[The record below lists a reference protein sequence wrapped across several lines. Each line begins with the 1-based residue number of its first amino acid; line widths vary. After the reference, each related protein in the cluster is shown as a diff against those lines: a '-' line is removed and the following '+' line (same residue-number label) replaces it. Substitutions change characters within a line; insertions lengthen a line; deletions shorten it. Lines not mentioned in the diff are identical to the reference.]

1 MSHLNNKYS
10 SFYLNGIQFRNMP
23 KKIVLFLVFTF
34 LSYFLSA
41 QSEIPIGVWKS
52 HLAYKEGFWVAESEN
67 NIFYAAS
74 KGLLI
79 INKEDNSTRFL
90 SKEDGLS
97 GVNISRLIFDKSNDQ
112 LIILYT
118 DSNIDILSDNDEVI
132 NIPSIKDNRTIIGS
146 KSINDFQIVDN
157 EIAYLAT
164 DFGILSFNLKKL
176 EFINTTFTP
185 FSINGVTALNKTIF
199 VSTDS
204 SIFFISLKDSN
215 PADFGRWKK
224 MSSAFGLKE
233 NYKAQQIAT
242 FNNLLFVNINDTIF
256 SGNGIGNFEKK
267 YTPEQ
272 GFDINFLSPGNQ
284 YLIIGNRNFSNN
296 RSKIDYFDKDLN
308 VKSGNQTCLARI
320 RFALEDSNGKIWFA
334 DEWSP
339 FKYSD
344 KITDGCATFD
354 YNSPLGNQSG
364 EIYFKGETVYL
375 AGGGITEDYQNPSG
389 SYGFYKYEDKV
400 WTNYL
405 NENFPEIGQYDM
417 AYIQTV
423 VPNQKNNDIVIGSFW
438 NGFMKW
444 DTKEG
449 TVEHFNKNNTNRIL
463 LPRIGDTLRTR
474 IPFMVY
480 DNDQNL
486 WICNYGAPKPLVVL
500 TKEGEWQNF
509 SLSGN
514 TNIAKMTIDRNK
526 NKWMSI
532 QGVSNGLVVFNE
544 GDDFFD
550 TSDDKIRYITSA
562 NSEIEAN
569 KVHTV
574 FMDLN
579 GSIWVG
585 TSEGPVIF
593 DCPDPFSA
601 NCTGTTRKV
610 IEDGI
615 PAILLKTEEILSIA
629 TDGANR
635 KWLGTKN
642 GIFVLSPSG
651 DTLITKYDIKN
662 SPLLDNTVRYLAF
675 NGVSGEIWISSNN
688 GIQSFRTTTTTGG
701 KTHGEV
707 IVFPNP
713 VRPEYDG
720 LIAIKGLVR
729 DANVKITDISGR
741 LVYETTAE
749 GGQAIWNAKDYTG
762 LRVKSGVYLVFSTSQ
777 ELLDSPETLVTKI
790 LVMN

>member
-1 MSHLNNKYS
+1 LTRLYNKYPF
-10 SFYLNGIQFRNMP
+10 FYFIGIQFRKMP
-23 KKIVLFLVFTF
+23 KKILSLIFLFF
-34 LSYFLSA
+34 LSNFLSA

-67 NIFYAAS
+67 SIFYAAS

-97 GVNISRLIFDKSNDQ
+97 DVNISRLIFDKSNGQ
-112 LIILYT
+112 LIIVYT

-146 KSINDFQIVDN
+146 KSIYDFQIVD
-157 EIAYLAT
+157 ERVAYLAT
-164 DFGILSFNLKKL
+164 NFGILSFDLKKL

-185 FSINGVTALNKTIF
+185 FSINGVTELNKNIF
-199 VSTDS
+199 VATDS
-204 SIFFISLKDSN
+204 NIYYIPISDQN

-224 MSSAFGLKE
+224 MSSDFGLKE
-233 NYKAQQIAT
+233 KYSAQHITT
-242 FNNLLFVNINDTIF
+242 FNNQIFVNINDTIYV
-256 SGNGIGNFEKK
+256 GNGNDNFEIKFIA
-267 YTPEQ
+267 EQ
-272 GFDINFLSPGNQ
+272 GFDINFLSPGQQ

-296 RSKIDYFDKDLN
+296 RSKIVYFDKNLN
-308 VKSGNQTCLARI
+308 LTSGNQTCLSRL
-320 RFALEDSNGKIWFA
+320 RFALEDNKGKIWFA

-344 KITDGCATFD
+344 KITDGCQTFD

-364 EIYFKGETVYL
+364 EIHFKGETVFL

-405 NENFPEIGQYDM
+405 SDNFPEIGLYEM

-423 VPNQKNNDIVIGSFW
+423 IPNQKNNEIVIGSHW

-444 DTKEG
+444 DIKEG
-449 TVEHFNKNNTNRIL
+449 TVEHYNKDNTNRIL
-463 LPRIGDTLRTR
+463 LPRVGDTLRTR

-480 DNDQNL
+480 DNAQNL

-500 TKEGEWQNF
+500 TKDGEWQNF
-509 SLSGN
+509 SLGGN
-514 TNIAKMTIDRNK
+514 INAAKIAVDKNN
-526 NKWMSI
+526 NKWISI
-532 QGVSNGLVVFNE
+532 QGVSNGLAVFNE
-544 GDDFFD
+544 GDDIFD
-550 TSDDKIRYITSA
+550 ISDDKFRYFTSA

-574 FMDLN
+574 FTDLN
-579 GSIWVG
+579 GSVWVG

-593 DCPDPFSA
+593 DCPDPFSS
-601 NCTGTTRKV
+601 NCTGSTRKV

-615 PAILLKTEEILSIA
+615 PAILLKTEEILSIV

-642 GIFVLSPSG
+642 GIFVLSPAG
-651 DTLITKYDIKN
+651 DTLITKYDTKN
-662 SPLLDNTVRYLAF
+662 SPLLDNTIRYLAF
-675 NGVSGEIWISSNN
+675 NGISGEMWISSNK
-688 GIQSFRTTTTTGG
+688 GIQSFRTTTTSGG

-707 IVFPNP
+707 QVFPNP

-720 LIAIKGLVR
+720 LIGIKGLLR

-741 LVYETTAE
+741 LVFETTAE
-749 GGQAIWNAKDYTG
+749 GGQAVWNARDYTG
-762 LRVKSGVYLVFSTSQ
+762 SRVKSGVYLVFSTSQ
-777 ELLDSPETLVTKI
+777 EIVDSPDTLVTKI
-790 LVMN
+790 LIMN